1 MHIDRK
7 TSREIEEITCLY
19 EIARALGAS
28 LDLRASLHSTLDILA
43 KKLGMTRGTITI
55 LNPMTSELQ
64 IEVAHGLTAEARK
77 RGRYKLGE
85 GITGKVVESGE
96 PMVVPRISEEPLFL
110 NRTRS
115 RGDLAK
121 QDISFICV
129 PIKAA
134 RKTVGA
140 LSVDRLFQTDVSL
153 DEDLRLLTIISSLI
167 AQTVI
172 KIQTMEKE
180 KELLIN
186 ENLEL
191 RHRLTDKY
199 SISHIVGNSSRM
211 KEVYEMI
218 SRVAGSNATVLIR
231 GESGTGKELVANALH
246 YNSRRAH
253 KPFIKV
259 NCSALPETLI
269 ESELFGHE
277 KGAFTGA
284 IHQKKGRFE
293 LAEGGSIFLD
303 EVGELSQNIQ
313 VKLLR
318 VIQEHEFERLG
329 GTQTIHCDVRIIA
342 ATSKDL
348 EEALNRG
355 TFREDLYYRLN
366 VFPIH
371 IPPLRERRTDIL
383 LLAEHFLE
391 RFCREN
397 NKNIRRIS
405 TPAIDML
412 MQYHWPGNVRE
423 LQNCMERAVLVCDE
437 EVIKSY
443 HLPPTLQTPGSSRT
457 HSRLSL
463 AEAMDNTEKEMIIEA
478 LKETRGNQ
486 SQAAQYLDTS
496 LRILN
501 YKIHKYGLDPKQF
514 KVS

>member
-1 MHIDRK
+1 MVHRK
-7 TSREIEEITCLY
+7 EKSREIGELTCLY

-55 LNPMTSELQ
+55 LNPMTAELQ
-64 IEVAHGLTAEARK
+64 IEVAHGLTAEARR

-167 AQTVI
+167 AQTVT

-342 ATSKDL
+342 ATNKDL
-348 EEALNRG
+348 EEALSKG

-423 LQNCMERAVLVCDE
+423 LQNCMERAILVCDE

-463 AEAMDNTEKEMIIEA
+463 AEAVDNTEKEMIIEA

>member
-1 MHIDRK
+1 MVHRK
-7 TSREIEEITCLY
+7 EKSREIGELTCLY

-55 LNPMTSELQ
+55 LNPMTAELQ
-64 IEVAHGLTAEARK
+64 IEVAHGLTAEARR

-167 AQTVI
+167 AQTVT

-342 ATSKDL
+342 ATNKDL
-348 EEALNRG
+348 EEALSKG

-371 IPPLRERRTDIL
+371 IPPLRERRTDIM

-423 LQNCMERAVLVCDE
+423 LQNCMERAILVCDE

-463 AEAMDNTEKEMIIEA
+463 AEAVDNTEKEMIIEA

>member
-1 MHIDRK
+1 MVYRK
-7 TSREIEEITCLY
+7 EKSREIEELTCLY

-28 LDLRASLHSTLDILA
+28 LDLRASLHSALDILA
-43 KKLGMTRGTITI
+43 TKLGMTRGTITI
-55 LNPMTSELQ
+55 LNPVVSELQ

-85 GITGKVVESGE
+85 GITGKVVESGQ
-96 PMVVPRISEEPLFL
+96 PVVVPRISEEPLFL

-115 RGDLAK
+115 RGGLAK

-167 AQTVI
+167 AQTVT

-211 KEVYEMI
+211 KEVYGMI

-231 GESGTGKELVANALH
+231 GESGAGKELVAHALH

-253 KPFIKV
+253 NPFIKV
-259 NCSALPETLI
+259 NCAALPETLI

-284 IHQKKGRFE
+284 IHQKRGRFE

-342 ATSKDL
+342 ATSKNL
-348 EEALNRG
+348 EEALRRG
-355 TFREDLYYRLN
+355 TFREDIYYRLN

-371 IPPLRERRTDIL
+371 IPLLRERRTDIL

-397 NKNIRRIS
+397 NKKIRRIS

-437 EVIKSY
+437 EVIKSC
-443 HLPPTLQTPGSSRT
+443 HLPPTLQTPGSSST
-457 HSRLSL
+457 HSHLSL
-463 AEAMDNTEKEMIIEA
+463 AEAVDNTEREMIIEA